1 LRNTAPAVTQEEL
14 FSEVSVE
21 KLSLLSKEEL
31 IEFFKL
37 EQGLRIRLENDNRRL
52 RALNEELKQKTLFV
66 EEKYIHIKTKFFG
79 RSSEKDPKKR
89 KSKSSQEKRRKV
101 QLPSERYP
109 DAPILER
116 HVELATP
123 PKCRC
128 CSSPMRDSG
137 MTEDSQFLTVIP
149 AQFLVVLQRRH
160 KYSCGKCY
168 GDIQTAPAPPVIT
181 PGSSYSDE
189 MKVDVALS
197 KYCDL
202 IPVERYASIAGR
214 AGLED
219 LPAQSL
225 IEATHQLADFVKPA
239 YELSKTE
246 VKKAEVVHADETP
259 HRMLEGSDKQSWHLW
274 GFSTKK
280 AAFFEIHD
288 TRSGDVP
295 SDVLIESNCR
305 YLMSDKYS
313 GYGRAVREANQKR
326 REMKAPLPL
335 IINIHCNAHARRNFK
350 EIEKAA
356 EPEQRPA
363 ELRFFTVLYKRIYN
377 LEKKA
382 QGKPPD
388 KILWYRSR
396 MIPLYQAM
404 KRRAL
409 DAVEGHS
416 SKSKMRRALAYLLNS
431 FEELTLFLVNPDL
444 PIDNN
449 PQERLMRNPVVGRKT
464 WYGTHS
470 ERGAETAA
478 ILFTLVESCKLVGV
492 NPREYFKQLV
502 ADLHLGRAAYIPAAF
517 KQLQAEKPA

>member
-1 LRNTAPAVTQEEL
+1 M
-14 FSEVSVE
+14 E
-21 KLSLLSKEEL
+21 KLDLLSREEL
-31 IEFFKL
+31 IAFAKG
-37 EQGLRIRLENDNRRL
+37 EQKIRLQLQKEVKRL
-52 RALNEELKQKTLFV
+52 AALNEELKQKTLFV

-79 RSSEKDPKKR
+79 RSSEKGQKKR
-89 KSKSSQEKRRKV
+89 KSKGSEEKRRKV

-128 CSSPMRDSG
+128 CAAVMRDSG
-137 MTEDSQFLTVIP
+137 MTEDSEYLTVIP
-149 AQFLVVLQRRH
+149 AQYLVVLQRRH

-168 GDIQTAPAPPVIT
+168 GDIQTAPAPPSIT

-202 IPVERYASIAGR
+202 IPVERYAAIAGR

-219 LPAQSL
+219 LPAHSL

-239 YELSKTE
+239 YELSKAE
-246 VKKAEVVHADETP
+246 VKKAEVVLADETP
-259 HRMLEGSDKQSWHLW
+259 HRMLEGSETSFWHLW
-274 GFSTKK
+274 GFSTKR

-305 YLMSDKYS
+305 YLVSDKYS
-313 GYGRAVREANQKR
+313 GYARAVREANKKR
-326 REMKAPLPL
+326 AELSPPLPL
-335 IINIHCNAHARRNFK
+335 IKNVYCNAHARRKFK
-350 EIEKAA
+350 EIEKAE
-356 EPEQRPA
+356 EPELCPR
-363 ELRFFTVLYKRIYN
+363 ELRFFVVLYKRIYN

-382 QGKPPD
+382 KEHPPD

-396 MIPLYQAM
+396 MAPLYRAM
-404 KRRAL
+404 REKAL
-409 DAVEGHS
+409 EVLGGYP
-416 SKSKMRRALAYLLNS
+416 SKSKMGKALVYFLGAY
-431 FEELTLFLVNPDL
+431 EELTLFLTNPNL

-449 PQERLMRNPVVGRKT
+449 AQERMLRNPVVGRKT

-492 NPREYFKQLV
+492 NPREYFKHLV
-502 ADLHLGRAAYIPAAF
+502 ADLHQGKPAYIPAEF
-517 KQLQAEKPA
+517 KILQN